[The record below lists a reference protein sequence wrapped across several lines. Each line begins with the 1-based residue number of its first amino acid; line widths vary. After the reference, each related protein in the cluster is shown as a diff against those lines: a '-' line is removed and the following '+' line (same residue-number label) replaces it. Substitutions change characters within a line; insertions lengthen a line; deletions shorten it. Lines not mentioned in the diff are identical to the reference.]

1 MIPLCLQHGRCDG
14 TEVMAGEDGGGKPRA
29 AAGGERGTRFSA
41 FRRLARA
48 EILLS
53 LLLSVVLPGLA
64 HAQAPPTPGATPAA
78 PPVAAPPAPAP
89 APALAL
95 APVTAPTPDAD
106 LQAAKT
112 EFENAQTLFIRE
124 QFDEASVHFLAAF
137 ARKPFAA
144 FLFNAAVSYEKAQK
158 LEKAGEFFQKY
169 LDRDPS
175 APDAAS
181 VKVRIDA
188 IKTILA
194 PAGTPGMAPGAPG
207 GTPAPAPPV
216 LPAIETKGLVVIDS
230 KPQGATIYLD
240 NKTNGVFGRT
250 PWQGSLESKPVKLI
264 LEAKGFKSEERGI
277 SPRSDKLVDVYIALS
292 EEHFLGW
299 VEIVSNVPGAD
310 VFIDRKDIGAIG
322 KTPFTG
328 HLKPGKHTVFLER
341 MGFKPIQQDIDVLPG
356 TATQHMIQLDK
367 GDNGWINVAGRGA
380 YGANVSIDKKFACA
394 APCRTEVT
402 PGVHRVVVQKG
413 GFEDYESE
421 LRVDRSAETVVEV
434 QWSPRPSK
442 RAAWT
447 TTAIA
452 AAFLGGGLY
461 VGYLSNKN
469 HDAVQNEIKTGGLVP
484 TATMIDSND
493 PRFSRGKWEAVG
505 ADVLFGVAALLA
517 ISSTV
522 SFLSHGP
529 DSVAAV
535 DQRVVGFGPGISSDG
550 AGVAAWGRF

>member
-1 MIPLCLQHGRCDG
+1 MIPICLRNGLFG
-14 TEVMAGEDGGGKPRA
+14 GGGGGGKDPRA
-29 AAGGERGTRFSA
+29 WAPARTRGPSHRPLHA
-41 FRRLARA
+41 
-48 EILLS
+48 S
-53 LLLSVVLPGLA
+53 LLLSSLAFALSFPSAA
-64 HAQAPPTPGATPAA
+64 HAQGAQVPTAA
-78 PPVAAPPAPAP
+78 AVPAPAP
-89 APALAL
+89 VSAPAA
-95 APVTAPTPDAD
+95 AVATPDAD
-106 LQAAKT
+106 LQAAKN
-112 EFENAQTLFIRE
+112 EFENAQTLFIKD
-124 QFDEASVHFLAAF
+124 QFDDAAGHFLAAF

-181 VKVRIDA
+181 VKIRIEA
-188 IKTILA
+188 IRTILA
-194 PAGTPGMAPGAPG
+194 PASAPATPGTPGVP
-207 GTPAPAPPV
+207 GTPATSAPPPPAPV

-240 NKTNGVFGRT
+240 NKTNGIFGKT

-264 LEAKGFKSEERGI
+264 LEAKGFKSEERSI

-328 HLKPGKHTVFLER
+328 HLKPGKHIVFLER
-341 MGFKPIQQDIDVLPG
+341 MGFKPVQQDIDVLPG

-402 PGVHRVVVQKG
+402 PGVHRVLVQKG

-442 RAAWT
+442 KAAWT

-469 HDAVQNEIKTGGLVP
+469 HDAIQSDIK
-484 TATMIDSND
+484 ATSGVTTTKMIDSND
-493 PRFSRGKWEAVG
+493 PRFSRGKWEAIG

-522 SFLSHGP
+522 SFLAHGP
-529 DSVAAV
+529 DSVGAV
-535 DQRVVGFGPGISSDG
+535 DQRVLGFGPGVSSDG

>member
-1 MIPLCLQHGRCDG
+1 MIVRSAFVLTLLVPA
-14 TEVMAGEDGGGKPRA
+14 VA
-29 AAGGERGTRFSA
+29 AAQIT
-41 FRRLARA
+41 
-48 EILLS
+48 
-53 LLLSVVLPGLA
+53 
-64 HAQAPPTPGATPAA
+64 APATPAPA
-78 PPVAAPPAPAP
+78 VAAPAAT
-89 APALAL
+89 AAV
-95 APVTAPTPDAD
+95 PVPDAD
-106 LQAAKT
+106 LQAAKS
-112 EFENAQTLFIRE
+112 EFENAQTLFIKE
-124 QFDEASVHFLAAF
+124 QFNDAAAHFLGAF

-169 LDRDPS
+169 LDRDPA

-181 VKVRIDA
+181 VKTRIEA

-194 PAGTPGMAPGAPG
+194 PIGAPG
-207 GTPAPAPPV
+207 TPAVPGAVATPTAPLPV

-240 NKTNGVFGRT
+240 NKTNGVFGKT

-264 LEAKGFKSEERGI
+264 LEAKGFKSEERSI

-299 VEIVSNVPGAD
+299 VEIASNVPGAD

-341 MGFKPIQQDIDVLPG
+341 MGFKAVQQEIDVLAG
-356 TATQHMIQLDK
+356 TATQHMINLDK

-402 PGVHRVVVQKG
+402 PGLHQVVVQKG
-413 GFEDYESE
+413 GFEDYEGE
-421 LRVDRSAETVVEV
+421 VRVDRSAETVVEV

-442 RAAWT
+442 RNAYT
-447 TTAIA
+447 TAAIA
-452 AAFLGGGLY
+452 AGFLGGGLY

-469 HDAVQNEIKTGGLVP
+469 HDGIQNDIKGT
-484 TATMIDSND
+484 TSASTSMIDSND
-493 PRFSRGKWEAVG
+493 PRFSRGKWEAIG

-517 ISSTV
+517 ISSAV
-522 SFLSHGP
+522 SFFSHGP
-529 DSVAAV
+529 ESAGAV
-535 DQRVVGFGPGISSDG
+535 DQRQVGFGPGLTSDG